1 MNRFYREFIIN
12 TNAANLISLA
22 SRRKSGAQ
30 YQLYSHEINKLLGFY
45 NSFYERSEKE
55 LSKMTYYEKKEF
67 KKEIGDRITKIRNC
81 YDQGIDKN
89 KWDYSML
96 KISNGFSHVKRI
108 GFNKGNHV
116 TTELEILEDVLNL
129 ITKEIN

>member
-12 TNAANLISLA
+12 TNTANLISLA
-22 SRRKSGAQ
+22 SRRKNGTQ
-30 YQLYSHEINKLLGFY
+30 YQLYSHEINKLLRFY
-45 NSFYERSEKE
+45 NSLYERSEKE

-67 KKEIGDRITKIRNC
+67 KKEVSNRVTEIRNC
-81 YDQGIDKN
+81 YSQGIDKN
-89 KWDYSML
+89 KWNYSML

-129 ITKEIN
+129 ITKQTN

>member
-12 TNAANLISLA
+12 TNTANLISLA

-45 NSFYERSEKE
+45 NSLYERSEKE

-67 KKEIGDRITKIRNC
+67 KKEINDRVKKIRNC
-81 YDQGIDKN
+81 YGQGIDKN